1 MSRSSH
7 HSDAQRPAGQ
17 KGFTLIEIVV
27 ATALLG
33 VIATTVLGGLLYGM
47 SAARRGK
54 VRADAAAWVQA
65 ELDYLRLHGYSFIPQ
80 VGNKRVLTLTTG
92 YTTYGAVTEPRIP
105 SGFDRAEI
113 LAENHATLPLRKMTV
128 VLYETPS
135 SQPYTILSTYVANF
149 TYATAP
155 EP

>member
-1 MSRSSH
+1 MRSRASEGRSRRRG
-7 HSDAQRPAGQ
+7 QR
-17 KGFTLIEIVV
+17 GFTLIEIVV

-33 VIATTVLGGLLYGM
+33 VIATTVLGGLVYGM
-47 SAARRGK
+47 GTARRGK
-54 VRADAAAWVQA
+54 IRADAAAWVQA

-80 VGNKRVLTLTTG
+80 VGNKRILTQTTG
-92 YTTYGAVTEPRIP
+92 YTTYGAVDEPRIP
-105 SGFDRAEI
+105 PGFDRAEI
-113 LAENHATLPLRKMTV
+113 LAENHASLPLRKLTV
-128 VLYETPS
+128 VLYEAPS